1 MMISH
6 FQKDLSL
13 KRDLG
18 EIIYLIIQYL
28 SCVLESICIKFR
40 RGKTNMNKKK
50 NTAPKLNKD
59 YPGYFLAPWREY
71 GIL

>member
-6 FQKDLSL
+6 FQNDFSL

-28 SCVLESICIKFR
+28 SCVLENICIKFR
-40 RGKTNMNKKK
+40 SRKTNMNKKT
-50 NTAPKLNKD
+50 NIAPKLNKD
-59 YPGYFLAPWREY
+59 YPGYFLVPWREY
-71 GIL
+71 GIF